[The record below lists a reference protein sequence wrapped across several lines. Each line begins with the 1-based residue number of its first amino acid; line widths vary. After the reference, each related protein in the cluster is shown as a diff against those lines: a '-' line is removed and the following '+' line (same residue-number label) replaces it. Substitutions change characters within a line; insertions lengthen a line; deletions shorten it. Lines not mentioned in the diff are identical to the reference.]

1 MLKKLS
7 VVFER
12 IEFVVNRLCIL
23 KQQTIVLLVVSH
35 KKNMLYVIFLS
46 ASLLPLPAHTPSR
59 NLGKLTQPRRTLSSC
74 YWECC
79 VCRQLGQ
86 KIYLCYL
93 EQVYFLEFE
102 TMQNYLLMCLSTS
115 VTCNLFSDV
124 AVSYFFMSLISGLP
138 QGKVHSK
145 KLL

>member
-1 MLKKLS
+1 MYIKATNHCLIGKEHVICDLS
-7 VVFER
+7 
-12 IEFVVNRLCIL
+12 
-23 KQQTIVLLVVSH
+23 
-35 KKNMLYVIFLS
+35 LS

-59 NLGKLTQPRRTLSSC
+59 NLGKLTQRRRTLSSC

-86 KIYLCYL
+86 KTYLCYL

-102 TMQNYLLMCLSTS
+102 TMQDYLLMCLSTS
-115 VTCNLFSDV
+115 VACNLFSDV
-124 AVSYFFMSLISGLP
+124 AVSYFFMSPISGLP

-145 KLL
+145 KLLSWTDLEMNNFSNKDEKC